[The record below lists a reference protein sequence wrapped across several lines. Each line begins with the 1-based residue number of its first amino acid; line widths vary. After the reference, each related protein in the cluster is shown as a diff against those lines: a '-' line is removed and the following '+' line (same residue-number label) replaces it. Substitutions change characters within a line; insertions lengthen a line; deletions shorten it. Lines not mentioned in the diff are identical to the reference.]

1 MPGEWERLGSPT
13 NRDSM
18 LSGRRSGVV
27 AREIDCAGGAS
38 LVLSTIA
45 SISSLA
51 ESCRSRTA
59 TSTGFSTLIPQLLWF
74 RCERCVSGDFIANC
88 FATCSILLKYC
99 DESDNSY
106 MPIPL

>member
-51 ESCRSRTA
+51 ES
-59 TSTGFSTLIPQLLWF
+59 STGFSTLIPQLLWF